1 MLIDKHYSTGN
12 FLLQSSFALF
22 YKIYKFLNNLKMFYM
37 KKVLVTP
44 VKEQKKTLI

>member
-22 YKIYKFLNNLKMFYM
+22 YKIYEFLNNLKMFYM
-37 KKVLVTP
+37 KKVP
-44 VKEQKKTLI
+44 VKEQKKTLR